1 MWTSRKSKT
10 LITLLLFVLI
20 TAHLVTGCT
29 NNTRPRSLS
38 DMPPSFTRYLLDTHH
53 PVQTQLIIGTIHI
66 EPSRIAF
73 SGGEYLDEGMVLH
86 SQLYEED
93 KPLTWWPAD
102 EDIIV
107 QNGKWNISVALGKN
121 SEVKTL
127 FFGPM
132 YYLKI
137 WQEDNPANFRET
149 GFSLGDP
156 PLTPWWRQGIL
167 WLVTGI
173 VVGCVAVTTG
183 VYAIVRRRHRVKTKS
198 A

>member
-29 NNTRPRSLS
+29 NNTRTRSLS
-38 DMPPSFTRYLLDTHH
+38 DMPPSFTRYFLDNPH
-53 PVQTQLIIGTIHI
+53 PVQTQIIIYTIHI
-66 EPSRIAF
+66 EPSQIAF
-73 SGGEYLDEGMVLH
+73 TGGEELAEGMVLH
-86 SQLYEED
+86 SLLYEVD
-93 KPLTWWPAD
+93 RPLSWWPAD
-102 EDIIV
+102 DDIIV
-107 QNGKWNISVALGKN
+107 QNGKWNISVALDTN

-127 FFGPM
+127 FFGLM
-132 YYLKI
+132 YYLKV

-156 PLTPWWRQGIL
+156 PPTPWWKQGTL

-173 VVGCVAVTTG
+173 VTGAVAITTG
-183 VYAIVRRRHRVKTKS
+183 VYAIVRRRHRVKNKS